1 MQKYSDSTLN
11 FTGSNDVKNLATSQS
26 PPPSQFESFSIV
38 GLGQSPQDACVS
50 PVLHVT
56 KIGKKSMYIYT
67 YSLYYRGF
75 SNIGILIIKEVQIV
89 TIKPIEKDMI
99 LLIMDILVLFQRP
112 INFGV

>member
-1 MQKYSDSTLN
+1 MQKYSDSTVN

-56 KIGKKSMYIYT
+56 KIGKKVCT
-67 YSLYYRGF
+67 Y
-75 SNIGILIIKEVQIV
+75 ILIHYTIEVSA
-89 TIKPIEKDMI
+89 
-99 LLIMDILVLFQRP
+99 ILVYL
-112 INFGV
+112 

>member
-1 MQKYSDSTLN
+1 MQNNSDCGLN
-11 FTGSNDVKNLATSQS
+11 FTGSKDVKNLTTSQS

-56 KIGKKSMYIYT
+56 KIGKKYVYT

-75 SNIGILIIKEVQIV
+75 SNIGILIIKEVQ
-89 TIKPIEKDMI
+89 
-99 LLIMDILVLFQRP
+99 
-112 INFGV
+112 N